1 MWHPSSI
8 TAGHGIGSG
17 RNITSDGYNVEVAT
31 CSFEEARACVIGA
44 VAGVR
49 RTLPIEE
56 ISLLNALG
64 RVLAED
70 IVADRDHPAVARSTR
85 DGFALRAAD
94 APGTFDVI
102 GEVRAGEAF
111 DGVVQPGQA
120 VEIMTGAPM
129 PSGADA
135 VVMVEHANRDG
146 CRVTTDRAL
155 TSGENF
161 NPAGVDARAGNTVI
175 PRGAQIG
182 WAEIGMAATVGRSS
196 LPVYARPH
204 VAILATGD
212 ELVDISAT
220 PEPWQIRNSNSHSL
234 AAQVLSCGAVPFVL
248 PVARD
253 NHDAARELLKQG
265 LEHDLLLVSGGVSA
279 GKYDVV
285 EDVLTE
291 LGAEFY
297 FDRVLIQPGQPLV
310 FGHVKERFFFGLPG
324 NPLSGMVT
332 FEMLARAALEL
343 ISGRASTALPLL
355 LSRLAREL
363 RQHAGLVRF
372 IPSCLSADG
381 TTITPAGWHGSG
393 DIPAMV
399 RSNAWLVTDPDRDHY
414 GAGELVRVIRRS
426 A

>member
-1 MWHPSSI
+1 ML
-8 TAGHGIGSG
+8 
-17 RNITSDGYNVEVAT
+17 NVAT

-44 VAGVR
+44 VAEVR
-49 RTLPIEE
+49 RALPVEE
-56 ISLLNALG
+56 VSLPDAIG

-85 DGFALRAAD
+85 DGFAVRASD

-111 DGVVQPGQA
+111 YGVVQPGQA

-135 VVMVEHANRDG
+135 VVMVEHTARDG
-146 CRVTTDRAL
+146 DRIATDRVL

-161 NPAGVDARAGNTVI
+161 NPAGVDAGAGDTVI
-175 PRGAQIG
+175 PRGSHISS
-182 WAEIGMAATVGRSS
+182 AEIAMAATVGRST
-196 LPVYARPH
+196 LRVHARPH

-212 ELVDISAT
+212 ELVDIDAA
-220 PEPWQIRNSNSHSL
+220 PEPSQIRNSNSHSL
-234 AAQVLSCGAVPFVL
+234 AAQVLSCGAVPHIL

-253 NHDAARELLKQG
+253 NHDATRELLEQG
-265 LEHDLLLVSGGVSA
+265 LEHDLLLISGGVSA

-285 EDVLTE
+285 ENVLTK

-297 FDRVLIQPGQPLV
+297 FDRVRIQPGQPTV
-310 FGHVKERFFFGLPG
+310 FGRIKGKFFFGLPG

-332 FEMLARAALEL
+332 FEVFARAALEL
-343 ISGRASTALPLL
+343 ISGRVTTTLPLL

-363 RQHAGLVRF
+363 RQHTGLTRF

-381 TTITPAGWHGSG
+381 TMVTPAGWHGSG

-399 RSNAWLVTDPDRDHY
+399 RANAWLVTDPDRNHY
-414 GAGELVRVIRRS
+414 DAGELVRVMRRC

>member
-1 MWHPSSI
+1 ML
-8 TAGHGIGSG
+8 
-17 RNITSDGYNVEVAT
+17 NVAT

-49 RTLPIEE
+49 RPLPVEE
-56 ISLLNALG
+56 MSLLDAIG

-85 DGFALRAAD
+85 DGFAVRASD
-94 APGTFDVI
+94 APGTFDLI
-102 GEVRAGEAF
+102 GEVRAGEAL
-111 DGVVQPGQA
+111 DGVVQLGQA

-135 VVMVEHANRDG
+135 VVMVEHTARDG
-146 CRVTTDRAL
+146 GRISTDRAL

-161 NPAGVDARAGNTVI
+161 NPAGIDARAGNTVI
-175 PRGAQIG
+175 PRGVQIG
-182 WAEIGMAATVGRSS
+182 CAEIAMAATVGRST
-196 LPVYARPH
+196 LRVYARPH

-212 ELVDISAT
+212 ELVDIDAT
-220 PEPWQIRNSNSHSL
+220 PAPWQIRNSNSHSL
-234 AAQVLSCGAVPFVL
+234 AAQVLSCGAVPHVL

-253 NHDAARELLKQG
+253 NHDATRELLEQG

-285 EDVLTE
+285 ENVLSE

-297 FDRVLIQPGQPLV
+297 FDRVRIQPGQPVV
-310 FGHVKERFFFGLPG
+310 FGRVKEKFFFGLPG

-332 FEMLARAALEL
+332 FEILARAALDL
-343 ISGRASTALPLL
+343 ISGRASTTLPLL

-363 RQHAGLVRF
+363 RQHTGLTRF

-381 TTITPAGWHGSG
+381 ATVTPAGWHGSG

-399 RSNAWLVTDPDRDHY
+399 RANAWLVTDPGRDY
-414 GAGELVRVIRRS
+414 YDAGELVRVMRRY

>member
-1 MWHPSSI
+1 ML
-8 TAGHGIGSG
+8 
-17 RNITSDGYNVEVAT
+17 DVAT
-31 CSFEEARACVIGA
+31 CSFEEARASVIGA
-44 VAGVR
+44 VAGAR
-49 RTLPIEE
+49 RPLSIEDV
-56 ISLLNALG
+56 SLLDALG

-70 IVADRDHPAVARSTR
+70 IIADRDHPAVARSTR
-85 DGFALRAAD
+85 DGFAVRASD
-94 APGTFDVI
+94 APGTFGLI

-135 VVMVEHANRDG
+135 VVMVEHINRDG
-146 CRVTTDRAL
+146 DRLTTDRAL

-161 NPAGVDARAGNTVI
+161 NSAGTDARAGNTVI

-182 WAEIGMAATVGRSS
+182 CAEIAMAATVGRST
-196 LPVYARPH
+196 LRVYARPH

-212 ELVDISAT
+212 ELVDIDAT
-220 PEPWQIRNSNSHSL
+220 PAPWQIRNSNSHSL
-234 AAQVLSCGAVPFVL
+234 AAQVLSCGAVPHVL
-248 PVARD
+248 PVACD
-253 NHDAARELLKQG
+253 NHDATRELLEQG

-285 EDVLTE
+285 ESVLSE

-297 FDRVLIQPGQPLV
+297 FDRVRIQPGQPVV
-310 FGHVKERFFFGLPG
+310 FGRVEDKFFFGLPG

-332 FEMLARAALEL
+332 FEIFARAALDL
-343 ISGRASTALPLL
+343 ISGRATTTLPLL

-363 RQHAGLVRF
+363 RQHNGLTRF

-381 TTITPAGWHGSG
+381 TTVTPAGWHGSG

-399 RSNAWLVTDPDRDHY
+399 RANAWLVTDPDRDRY
-414 GAGELVRVIRRS
+414 DAGELVRVMRRC

>member
-1 MWHPSSI
+1 ML
-8 TAGHGIGSG
+8 
-17 RNITSDGYNVEVAT
+17 NVAT

-44 VAGVR
+44 VAGAR
-49 RTLPIEE
+49 HPLPVEQL
-56 ISLLNALG
+56 SLLDAVG

-70 IVADRDHPAVARSTR
+70 IMADRDHPAVARSTR
-85 DGFALRAAD
+85 DGFAVRASD
-94 APGTFDVI
+94 APGRFDVI

-120 VEIMTGAPM
+120 VEIMTGAPL

-135 VVMVEHANRDG
+135 VVMVEHTTRDG
-146 CRVTTDRAL
+146 DRISTDRAL

-161 NPAGVDARAGNTVI
+161 NPVGIDARAGNTVI
-175 PRGAQIG
+175 PRGAHIG
-182 WAEIGMAATVGRSS
+182 SAEIAMAATVGRST
-196 LPVYARPH
+196 LRVYARPH

-212 ELVDISAT
+212 ELVDIDAA

-234 AAQVLSCGAVPFVL
+234 AAQVLCSGAVPHIL

-253 NHDAARELLKQG
+253 NHDATRELLEQG

-285 EDVLTE
+285 ENVLTE
-291 LGAEFY
+291 LSAEFS
-297 FDRVLIQPGQPLV
+297 FDRVRMQPGQPVV
-310 FGHVKERFFFGLPG
+310 FGRVKERFFFGLPG

-332 FEMLARAALEL
+332 FETLARAALEL

-363 RQHAGLVRF
+363 RQHTGLTRF

-381 TTITPAGWHGSG
+381 ATVTPAGWHGSG

-399 RSNAWLVTDPDRDHY
+399 RANAWLVTDPDREHY
-414 GAGELVRVIRRS
+414 DAGELVRVMQRY